1 MASIESKHPEIDEEY
16 CKYAAIEYKINLIL
30 KELNITSDPDNSIDT
45 DTGIIDILY
54 NKLSK
59 LHKHIKDEKA
69 PKIPIFTFAS
79 MRNRKKLILSDSDSD
94 EDSDKFALNLLNR
107 IRDHDADEHD
117 DKHDADHD
125 DYDDKFSHHDFDNL
139 GHDDHDDA
147 DNLKFHNEHDD
158 IMRRLSLN
166 YDTETNDQ
174 IGQNERKVNYF
185 NKHKDCDV
193 DEGAENF
200 M

>member
-1 MASIESKHPEIDEEY
+1 MASIESKHPEIEEEY

-45 DTGIIDILY
+45 DIGIIDILY

-94 EDSDKFALNLLNR
+94 SDEDSDKFALNLLNR
-107 IRDHDADEHD
+107 IRDHDANEHD
-117 DKHDADHD
+117 IHDADHD

-139 GHDDHDDA
+139 G
-147 DNLKFHNEHDD
+147 HDD

-193 DEGAENF
+193 DEDAENF